1 MPPQQKSAVTDKKQA
16 SRATARAI
24 LQWSLAISSFYFIC
38 MATAHFFS
46 FKYPILFI
54 YWDTP
59 FYAYQ
64 DKIISFCAAV
74 YAVIFYEAFAD
85 PEHISGLAARSMFL
99 TTLGLAAVNMSAD
112 LEAVLKPGQTTQWY
126 WVQTVLIAIIGLW
139 LTFWRYKAGLSQT
152 WQGV

>member
-1 MPPQQKSAVTDKKQA
+1 MAKNDPHTRHQN
-16 SRATARAI
+16 ARAV
-24 LQWSLAISSFYFIC
+24 LQFSLAVCTLYFIC

-74 YAVIFYEAFAD
+74 YAIIFYEAFAD
-85 PEHISGLAARSMFL
+85 VEHISGLAARSML
-99 TTLGLAAVNMSAD
+99 ITVLGLSAVNVSQD
-112 LEAVLKPGQTTQWY
+112 LQAVLRPDQTTQWY
-126 WVQTVLIAIIGLW
+126 WVQTALIACIGLW
-139 LTFWRYKAGLSQT
+139 LTFWRWRAGLT
-152 WQGV
+152 AF